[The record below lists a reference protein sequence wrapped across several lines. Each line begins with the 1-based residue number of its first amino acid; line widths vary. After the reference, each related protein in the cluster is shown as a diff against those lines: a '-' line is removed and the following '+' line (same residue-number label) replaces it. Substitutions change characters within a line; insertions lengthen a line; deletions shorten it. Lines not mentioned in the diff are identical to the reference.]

1 MTHQLIAIVAS
12 IAIVAI
18 AALAHVPT
26 YRFAPL
32 FLVPVVWSI
41 YLLRHRLK
49 LHPIHTALICSA
61 ILLHM
66 CGAFGFYQKWPGPV
80 SFDIVVHY
88 WFALVVTLA
97 LHRVL
102 DANFPLKRWQVN
114 VMTFM
119 FMMGLASLHE
129 VMEYGSYLVLG
140 EQGMLKEASYR
151 FDTSRDLLNNLLG
164 TLTALA
170 ARHLLST
177 RDPKTPPR

>member
-1 MTHQLIAIVAS
+1 MTHRVVAIVS
-12 IAIVAI
+12 SLAILTM
-18 AALAHVPT
+18 AAFSRVPT

-32 FLVPVVWSI
+32 FLFPVVWAI
-41 YLLRHRLK
+41 YFLRNRLR
-49 LHPIHTALICSA
+49 LNPIHTALIYSA

-66 CGAFGFYQKWPGPV
+66 LGAFGFYQKWPAPI

-88 WFALVVTLA
+88 WFALVVTVA
-97 LHRVL
+97 LHQALRT
-102 DANFPLKRWQVN
+102 NFPLKTWQLN

-140 EQGMLKEASYR
+140 EQGMLKEGSYR

-164 TLTALA
+164 TLTAMAVLA
-170 ARHLLST
+170 LT
-177 RDPKTPPR
+177 TPRGR